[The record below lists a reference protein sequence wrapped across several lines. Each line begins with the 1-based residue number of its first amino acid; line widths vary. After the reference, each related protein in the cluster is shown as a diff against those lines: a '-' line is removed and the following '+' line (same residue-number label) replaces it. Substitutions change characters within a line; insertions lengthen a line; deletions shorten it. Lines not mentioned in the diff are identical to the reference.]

1 MKVQTIHWEK
11 VSQENPL
18 TLMRRGQLQ
27 KLCRE
32 HGIAFDP
39 AKTTAREL
47 RVKLKEK
54 GVDGHENAAQ

>member
-1 MKVQTIHWEK
+1 MKTHTVHWEK

-32 HGIAFDP
+32 HGIEYDA

-47 RVKLKEK
+47 RMKLKEK
-54 GVDGHENAAQ
+54 GIDGYENASQ